1 MAAVVDTVASVG
13 QESDMRRLRTA
24 AVILASGALVF
35 AVVTFVALE
44 SREVVVVHTHAADGR
59 AHATRTW
66 VADADGVT
74 WLEAANPERP
84 FLHDL
89 MDRPQ
94 LELER
99 GGTFVRC
106 RAAIVPNPTGHRRI
120 RDLLAARYGWADCWI
135 GLVADTRR
143 SVAVRLECGDA

>member
-1 MAAVVDTVASVG
+1 MQPPPDTRIDISVVVPSHGRAAKLT
-13 QESDMRRLRTA
+13 ELLA
-24 AVILASGALVF
+24 ALAEQTLP
-35 AVVTFVALE
+35 
-44 SREVVVVHTHAADGR
+44 RDRWEVVVVHTHRADGP

-66 VADADGVT
+66 VADADGAT
-74 WLEAANPERP
+74 WIEAANPERP

-89 MDRPQ
+89 ADRPQ

-99 GGTFVRC
+99 GGAVLRC
-106 RAAIVPNPTGHRRI
+106 RASIVPNPAGHRRI

>member
-1 MAAVVDTVASVG
+1 MRRVRFAALVVASI
-13 QESDMRRLRTA
+13 
-24 AVILASGALVF
+24 VIAFALV
-35 AVVTFVALE
+35 TWVALE
-44 SREVVVVHTHAADGR
+44 GREVVIVHTRAADGR

-66 VADADGVT
+66 VADADGAT
-74 WLEAANPERP
+74 WIEAANPERP

-89 MDRPQ
+89 ADRPQ

-99 GGTFVRC
+99 RGAVLRC
-106 RAAIVPNPTGHRRI
+106 RAAIVPNPVGHRRI
-120 RDLLAARYGWADCWI
+120 RDLLGARYGWADCWI

>member
-1 MAAVVDTVASVG
+1 MPWWWTRLRPWGRKRDVRRLRLAAVVLV
-13 QESDMRRLRTA
+13 
-24 AVILASGALVF
+24 SGALAF

-44 SREVVVVHTHAADGR
+44 GREVVVVHTHGAAGR
-59 AHATRTW
+59 DHATRIW
-66 VADADGVT
+66 VADADGAT
-74 WLEAANPERP
+74 WIEAANPERP
-84 FLHDL
+84 FLYDL
-89 MDRPQ
+89 ADRPQ

-99 GGTFVRC
+99 GGAVVRC
-106 RAAIVPNPTGHRRI
+106 RAAIVPIPDGHERI

>member
-1 MAAVVDTVASVG
+1 
-13 QESDMRRLRTA
+13 MRRFRMVVLGA
-24 AVILASGALVF
+24 ASMVVAFGLV
-35 AVVTFVALE
+35 TWVALE
-44 SREVVVVHTHAADGR
+44 GREVVVLHTRAADGR

-66 VADADGVT
+66 VADGDGAT
-74 WLEAANPERP
+74 WIEAANPERP

-89 MDRPQ
+89 TNRPQ

-99 GGTFVRC
+99 GGAMLRC
-106 RAAIVPNPTGHRRI
+106 RAAIVPNPAGHRRI